1 MNITRELE
9 VLRAEE
15 SMRLYLSGFIG
26 PLMAAAVLSLG
37 ALVLL

>member
-1 MNITRELE
+1 MNSTCELE

-15 SMRLYLSGFIG
+15 SMRLYLRGFIG
-26 PLMAAAVLSLG
+26 PLMAAAALSLG